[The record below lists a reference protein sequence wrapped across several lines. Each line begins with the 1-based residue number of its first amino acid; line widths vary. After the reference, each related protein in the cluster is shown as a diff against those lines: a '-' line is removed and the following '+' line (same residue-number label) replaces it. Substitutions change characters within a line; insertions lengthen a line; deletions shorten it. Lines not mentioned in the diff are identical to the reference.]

1 MAKIQRKFGF
11 SNAVITKENGVYMIT
26 EYEKDETYTYNL
38 SEVLDE
44 FLDKDGVSLNIG
56 VDGKPVPVE

>member
-11 SNAVITKENGVYMIT
+11 SNAVITKENGVYLIT
-26 EYEKDETYTYNL
+26 EYGKDETYTYNL

-44 FLDKDGVSLNIG
+44 FLDKDGVSFNIG
-56 VDGKPVPVE
+56 IDGKPVPVE

>member
-11 SNAVITKENGVYMIT
+11 SNAVITKENNVYMIT
-26 EYEKDETYTYNL
+26 EYEKDETHTYNL

>member
-26 EYEKDETYTYNL
+26 EYEKDETNTYNL
-38 SEVLDE
+38 SEVLNE

>member
-1 MAKIQRKFGF
+1 MAKIQRKFAF

-26 EYEKDETYTYNL
+26 EYEKNDMSTYNL

-44 FLDKDGVSLNIG
+44 FLDKDGTSLNIG
-56 VDGKPVPVE
+56 VDGKPTPVE

>member
-11 SNAVITKENGVYMIT
+11 SNAVITKENDVYMIT
-26 EYEKDETYTYNL
+26 EYGKDDTCTYNL

-44 FLDKDGVSLNIG
+44 FLDKDGVSLSIG

>member
-11 SNAVITKENGVYMIT
+11 SNAVITKENNIYMIT
-26 EYEKDETYTYNL
+26 EYGKDETYTYNL

-56 VDGKPVPVE
+56 IDGKPVPVE